1 MNFSKINYQS
11 FLGQLLRLP
20 LRLIPKGMVLPILQ
34 GRLRGRKW
42 IVGAGEHGYWLGSY
56 EMRKRLA
63 FEELIPEGAIVYDIG
78 ANVGY
83 YTLLSAELV
92 GEEGKVYAFEPLPR
106 NIDFLRRH
114 VALNHFKQ
122 VKIIEAAVSDR
133 IGQTSF
139 DLGASSAMGHISD
152 SGEIDVPLVSLDD
165 LLEAREIRPPDY
177 MKVDVEGAEHDV
189 LKGAIKL
196 LERYHPTLFLDTHQ
210 REAHRPTITLLEE
223 LGYDFKILDGQS
235 LQVTKELI
243 AYPAEGNK
251 A

>member
-1 MNFSKINYQS
+1 
-11 FLGQLLRLP
+11 
-20 LRLIPKGMVLPILQ
+20 
-34 GRLRGRKW
+34 
-42 IVGAGEHGYWLGSY
+42 
-56 EMRKRLA
+56 
-63 FEELIPEGAIVYDIG
+63 
-78 ANVGY
+78 
-83 YTLLSAELV
+83 
-92 GEEGKVYAFEPLPR
+92 
-106 NIDFLRRH
+106 
-114 VALNHFKQ
+114 
-122 VKIIEAAVSDR
+122 VKHP
-133 IGQTSF
+133 
-139 DLGASSAMGHISD
+139 MGHISD